1 MCIRDRS
8 EGLCG
13 AVRPGHFG
21 GMATI
26 VLKLLNI
33 VQPDAAFFGE
43 KDYQQLAVIRSMVK
57 DLNMTIDI
65 IGAPTVRAA
74 DGLALSSRNGYLN
87 DHERTIAPILYAYL
101 KTIAGAIKDKKLV
114 DERYLQKCRQRITTA
129 GFQLEYLEVRN
140 AQNLSLSLIHI

>member
-1 MCIRDRS
+1 MLFVPAVEEIYPNGMLNQTTVSVPNVS

-13 AVRPGHFG
+13 AVRPGHFE

-43 KDYQQLAVIRSMVK
+43 KDYQQLAVIRSMVR

-65 IGAPTVRAA
+65 IGTPTVRAA

-87 DHERTIAPILYAYL
+87 DHERTVAPSSTHA
-101 KTIAGAIKDKKLV
+101 
-114 DERYLQKCRQRITTA
+114 CRKWRGQFRT
-129 GFQLEYLEVRN
+129 R
-140 AQNLSLSLIHI
+140 SW

>member
-1 MCIRDRS
+1 
-8 EGLCG
+8 
-13 AVRPGHFG
+13 
-21 GMATI
+21 
-26 VLKLLNI
+26 
-33 VQPDAAFFGE
+33 
-43 KDYQQLAVIRSMVK
+43 
-57 DLNMTIDI
+57 MTIDI

-140 AQNLSLSLIHI
+140 AQNLSPATSIDTHLVILVAARIGKTRLIDNLTFHI